1 MLICNWK
8 MFGNKALVNAYKKVL
23 PASKGII
30 VCPPFPLLP
39 ALSEKFVTGAQN
51 CHHEKE
57 GAFTGE
63 VSASLL
69 AEIGCGYVL
78 LGHSERRQYAAE
90 TNDLIMQKSNTAV
103 DCGLT
108 PIVCVGSQDEDV
120 EMVKKALVAQ
130 LPTQKSAVI
139 AYEPLWSIG
148 TNRVPSLAHIQTI
161 TAFIQEQGFKTVV
174 YGGSV
179 NEANAEEIC
188 AVCNGLL
195 IGRASLDPQI
205 VFQIN
210 QKILD
215 TDL

>member
-8 MFGNKALVNAYKKVL
+8 MFGNKALVDAYKEVL
-23 PASKGII
+23 PASKDII
-30 VCPPFPLLP
+30 VCPPFPLL
-39 ALSEKFVTGAQN
+39 ASLSRKFVTGAQN

-69 AEIGCGYVL
+69 AEIGCRYVL

-90 TNDLIMQKSNTAV
+90 TNDLVIQKSNTAV

-108 PIVCVGSQDEDV
+108 PIVCVGSQDEDI
-120 EMVKKALVAQ
+120 EMVKKVLATQ
-130 LPTQKSAVI
+130 LPPQKSAVI

-148 TNRVPSLAHIQTI
+148 TNRVPSLDHIKAI
-161 TAFIQEQGFKTVV
+161 TTWIQDQGFKTVV

-179 NEANAEEIC
+179 NETNAKEIR

-195 IGRASLDPQI
+195 IGRASLDPRVVYSIFAQ
-205 VFQIN
+205 F
-210 QKILD
+210 
-215 TDL
+215 